1 MNYFILEKE
10 VQSKQKTIDS
20 LNREIEKTKNI

>member
-10 VQSKQKTIDS
+10 VQSKQQTIDS